1 MLHPLNEVSKE
12 EGKMKRIPMVSIVLC
27 ILLSVLMPL
36 GCSPS
41 NTEITENEVIVA
53 AGQLDVRFSRV
64 RSFAGTYMLFG
75 GAENNHGNAFT
86 KITLFGLEQSKAKYI
101 HARFPDFHKCK
112 SPGAPLAQ
120 KETRDLDIVP
130 ADSKVLKNLKKS
142 LAAFNKS
149 ITDDG
154 ERVCVRLKGEVL
166 KLTSVVVREMN
177 QDITAELP
185 PAVHKE
191 YFFVESAEV
200 IGFQQAIMGP

>member
-1 MLHPLNEVSKE
+1 MLHPRIYIIQQ
-12 EGKMKRIPMVSIVLC
+12 EGKMNRLPKVAVIFGFMLVA
-27 ILLSVLMPL
+27 LMPL
-36 GCSPS
+36 GCSQS
-41 NTEITENEVIVA
+41 NTEITEEEVIVA
-53 AGQLDVRFSRV
+53 AGQLDVHFSRV
-64 RSFAGTYMLFG
+64 RPFAGTYMLFG

-101 HARFPDFHKCK
+101 HARFPDFHMCK
-112 SPGAPLAQ
+112 SPGASLAQ

-154 ERVCVRLKGEVL
+154 ERVCVRMKGEVL
-166 KLTSVVVREMN
+166 KLTSVVVREVN
-177 QDITAELP
+177 QDITNELP

-200 IGFQQAIMGP
+200 IGFQQAILGP